1 MAVDRAKAIERIR
14 KLLALAQDGAATE
27 AEAALAMEKAMEAMA
42 AAGVSEHEVR
52 RAAGE
57 AFGEEDLEGFVLT
70 RYRGRSGV
78 PESDRLIVGCLK
90 MLFGLESTIW
100 QFVDHWAVQLVGFR
114 DDAIAAGFLWEYL
127 IRSRGRAL
135 RGSGIAGAVGVESF
149 RLGYGTRLYD
159 RVFGMI
165 ERRRR
170 LESPDCKGALVRQ
183 EKAALVK
190 GWMARQGYG
199 VYKDTSKVALNR
211 EAFRAGANAADA
223 VSLDKPS
230 GARRQLAG

>member
-14 KLLALAQDGAATE
+14 KLLALAQNGAATE

-42 AAGVSEHEVR
+42 AAGVTEHEVR

-57 AFGEEDLEGFVLT
+57 AFGEEDLEGFTLV
-70 RYRGRSGV
+70 RYRGTTLPRS
-78 PESDRLIVGCLK
+78 DAYIVNVLK
-90 MLFGLESTIW
+90 MLFGLEAIVYTFID
-100 QFVDHWAVQLVGFR
+100 QCAVQLVGFR

-135 RGSGIAGAVGVESF
+135 RSSGIAGAVGVESF
-149 RLGYGTRLYD
+149 RLGYGDRLWD
-159 RVFGMI
+159 RAFAMMEQRKRI
-165 ERRRR
+165 ESGDSRF
-170 LESPDCKGALVRQ
+170 ALVRH
-183 EKAALVK
+183 EKAALLK
-190 GWMARQGYG
+190 AWMAKKAFEGIRPHGP
-199 VYKDTSKVALNR
+199 ANLNR
-211 EAFRAGANAADA
+211 EAFRAGADAADA